1 MSLCFTSTS
10 TSEVVTLLDAEPL
23 PRVIQIAALAV
34 VDVERRLVPT
44 LIFCYFLRLLGSV
57 KNTSGVAD
65 PILVIPGAGTVARDR
80 GRGVMMTRRVARDLR
95 ARAGQKAEEDEVSDR
110 HRDSALGSML
120 LTMLVDRSAEPQ
132 LSCSPRS
139 ATGGA

>member
-1 MSLCFTSTS
+1 
-10 TSEVVTLLDAEPL
+10 
-23 PRVIQIAALAV
+23 
-34 VDVERRLVPT
+34 
-44 LIFCYFLRLLGSV
+44 
-57 KNTSGVAD
+57 
-65 PILVIPGAGTVARDR
+65 
-80 GRGVMMTRRVARDLR
+80 MMTRRVARDLR